1 MFEGSDIVIALVLSG
16 ISVILTVAE
25 YLVNKF
31 RALFM
36 VADAVFLAASAIAI
50 IIRGG
55 AMCDLLLVIVIT
67 IFARLFFEIRA
78 GRKEK

>member
-36 VADAVFLAASAIAI
+36 VADAVFLASAIAI

-67 IFARLFFEIRA
+67 ICVRLFFEIRA

>member
-36 VADAVFLAASAIAI
+36 VAYAVFLAASAIAI

-67 IFARLFFEIRA
+67 IFVRLFFEIRA

>member
-36 VADAVFLAASAIAI
+36 VG
-50 IIRGG
+50 GG
-55 AMCDLLLVIVIT
+55 AGFWRGWGKNYERRRYVRSASCYRDHDL
-67 IFARLFFEIRA
+67 
-78 GRKEK
+78 RKTVF

>member
-31 RALFM
+31 HALFV

-67 IFARLFFEIRA
+67 IFVRLFFEIRA

>member
-36 VADAVFLAASAIAI
+36 VADAVFLAASANYKRRRYVRSASCY
-50 IIRGG
+50 RDH
-55 AMCDLLLVIVIT
+55 DL
-67 IFARLFFEIRA
+67 
-78 GRKEK
+78 RKTVF

>member
-16 ISVILTVAE
+16 ISVILSVAE

-67 IFARLFFEIRA
+67 ICVRLFFEIRA

>member
-25 YLVNKF
+25 YLVKKF

-36 VADAVFLAASAIAI
+36 VADAVFLAAAAIAI

-67 IFARLFFEIRA
+67 ICVRLFFEIRA

>member
-31 RALFM
+31 CALFM

-67 IFARLFFEIRA
+67 IFVRLFFEIRA